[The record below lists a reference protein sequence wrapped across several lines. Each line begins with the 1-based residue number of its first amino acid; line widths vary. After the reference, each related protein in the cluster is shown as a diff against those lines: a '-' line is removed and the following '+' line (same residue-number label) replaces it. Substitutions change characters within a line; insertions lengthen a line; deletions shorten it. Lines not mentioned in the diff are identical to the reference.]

1 MTLIDTNVLLDIL
14 ANDPLWSEWSGQ
26 QLAQRAAL
34 GPLVIND
41 VIYAEVS
48 VRMESQAELERAV
61 ARLEVR
67 LDHMPVRALF
77 LAGKSYRHYRSSGG
91 IRSGALPDFFIGAH
105 AQILGCPILTRD
117 VRRYRTYFPNVVL
130 ITPER

>member
-67 LDHMPVRALF
+67 LLSVRFFLRGKVIGIIDHLEESDPE
-77 LAGKSYRHYRSSGG
+77 
-91 IRSGALPDFFIGAH
+91 P
-105 AQILGCPILTRD
+105 CPIFLSAHMRKSSAARSLRAMSAATA
-117 VRRYRTYFPNVVL
+117 L
-130 ITPER
+130 ISPTSS